1 MKNILSLLL
10 LFPCALNA
18 MDIASLNKELTTLLL
33 NPIKNIKLV
42 SKIIVA
48 VDPESIESE
57 MDDTVVF
64 TRTTLYSLTPGS
76 NNLFKIEKD
85 ESVDDNHLLPL
96 KISIDNDDAVPT
108 ATVTA
113 SRYTVTTKPVRI
125 DPVTQKI
132 YVNYSSKAFHRNACI
147 YPDVVSSTGKEIAA
161 ISLAGFSQD
170 SPEEETCNSGLN
182 LIELGFGESASLTIT
197 PMNAFN
203 ATEKHTSLN
212 ITAYNLSN
220 GE

>member
-1 MKNILSLLL
+1 MKNIFSLLL
-10 LFPCALNA
+10 LFPGALNA
-18 MDIASLNKELTTLLL
+18 MDIASLNKELTTLSL
-33 NPIKNIKLV
+33 NSIKNIKLV

-64 TRTTLYSLTPGS
+64 TRTTLYSLT

-113 SRYTVTTKPVRI
+113 SRYTVTTRPIRI

-132 YVNYSSKAFHRNACI
+132 YVNYSSKAVHRNACI
-147 YPDVVSSTGKEIAA
+147 YPDVVSSTGTAIAA

-170 SPEEETCNSGLN
+170 SLDKEACHCGHNPP
-182 LIELGFGESASLTIT
+182 IALGFGESASLTIT

-203 ATEKHTSLN
+203 ATEKYTSLN
-212 ITAYNLSN
+212 ITAYNLDN